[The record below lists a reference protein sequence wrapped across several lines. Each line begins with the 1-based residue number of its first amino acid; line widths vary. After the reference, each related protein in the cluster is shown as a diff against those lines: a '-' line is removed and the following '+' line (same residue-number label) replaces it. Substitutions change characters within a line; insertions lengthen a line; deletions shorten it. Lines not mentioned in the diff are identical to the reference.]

1 LNDHPSRE
9 ELAAFCRGALPQERD
24 QEVLRHLLAP
34 CPECRAE
41 APPPSGLHLASKPGR
56 RPAAAEE
63 EGREGAIGR
72 AEDAARRHET
82 HLRQQRAEALKIL
95 TLLEQGG
102 VDAADK
108 LLPRTGSLARM
119 EAFLAR
125 SWQVR
130 HDDPRAMVR
139 LAWLAVKAAEQ
150 LAPRQYGADRV
161 VDFQA
166 RAHAELGNAY
176 RAADQLS
183 DAQDHLGRAR
193 QLFERGTREPL
204 LEIRLLELE
213 GSLAADYRQFGRASA
228 ALLKVLDFH
237 SRRSDFH
244 LAGRALVKI
253 AIYTGYAGDPDQAVL
268 LTERSLALVDAER
281 DPSLA
286 RAAAHNLILFLIEGG
301 RFREARRQRL
311 RHARQLSAPDGRIQ
325 AIKFQLLDA
334 RMDAGLGHHARA
346 EPVFREVIAGYEAAE
361 LPILASIE
369 RLQLAAILLAQGK
382 SGEAAALVLEA
393 AAIFTRLRIQREA
406 LMAVIMLRDATEMRT
421 ATSAMIEEV
430 VRFLRRVEHD
440 PALRFEGRAWEI

>member
-1 LNDHPSRE
+1 LNDHPSRD

-24 QEVLRHLLAP
+24 QEVLRHLLTP

-41 APPPSGLHLASKPGR
+41 APPPAGLHLAWKPGR

-95 TLLEQGG
+95 TLLEQGPK
-102 VDAADK
+102 AADK

-130 HDDPRAMVR
+130 HDDPRAMVE

-150 LAPRQYGADRV
+150 LDPRQYGADRV

-166 RAHAELGNAY
+166 RAHAELSNAY
-176 RAADQLS
+176 RVANRPQEAGDI
-183 DAQDHLGRAR
+183 LGRAR

-213 GSLAADYRQFGRASA
+213 GSLAADYQQFGRASA

-286 RAAAHNLILFLIEGG
+286 RAAAQNLILFLVEGG

-311 RHARQLSAPDGRIQ
+311 RHARRLSEPDGRIQ
-325 AIKFQLLDA
+325 AIKIRLLDA

-369 RLQLAAILLAQGK
+369 RLQLAAVLLAQGK